1 MLCLDIAA
9 YEASCDPLSSLM
21 QVLHIFNEALTCR
34 RSPSIKVSYLSET
47 ADSTSKGQA
56 MVLDVLINATPL
68 RDAEGTL
75 YGVLGIAQDISDS
88 RCVDVD
94 LERAR
99 VTQVCPPMNL
109 SLCHCLFTPVFL
121 WCLLPSLP
129 LFPFIVKPLRRS

>member
-1 MLCLDIAA
+1 
-9 YEASCDPLSSLM
+9 
-21 QVLHIFNEALTCR
+21 
-34 RSPSIKVSYLSET
+34 
-47 ADSTSKGQA
+47 

-121 WCLLPSLP
+121 WCLLPSAPTLSLANTFTRFFFPSRPLP
-129 LFPFIVKPLRRS
+129 FSFPLSLSLFLGPSRFKFFIKPHHIP

>member
-1 MLCLDIAA
+1 MTPSGFVLL
-9 YEASCDPLSSLM
+9 

-34 RSPSIKVSYLSET
+34 RSPGIKVSYLLEP
-47 ADSTSKGQA
+47 ADRAPRGKA

-68 RDAEGTL
+68 RDETGIL

-99 VTQVCPPMNL
+99 VTQVSLPPIFLFVMVFVVAYVVVFC
-109 SLCHCLFTPVFL
+109 SLAHFFTPVCRPTL
-121 WCLLPSLP
+121 CLS
-129 LFPFIVKPLRRS
+129 